1 MKKIINIKVFIVI
14 LIDFFVSG
22 FSLNVSNYIRINY
35 LEALTIETVFACI
48 LVPIIFYI
56 LGVYKRSWKYFSI
69 SDLWFLVKA
78 CLIANIFIFLII
90 FIFNRLENIPR
101 LVIILNF
108 FTLTFV
114 TGGSRIIYRTI
125 FERFSFLTSNAT
137 AKIPVLLIGSV
148 DNADSF
154 IRATERKSSVYK
166 VIGIVNEET
175 KVNKELM
182 IRGIAVLGNIK
193 DIKVITENM
202 NTDIRKPQKI
212 IIVSNNIRG
221 IDMSDIMKFADL
233 NGITVGRALAPN
245 ELLLEG
251 GIKQS
256 LVRDISLEDLLGR
269 RQNKLKHN
277 AVQSFLKNQTILITG
292 AGGSIGSELS
302 RKILNLNPKKL
313 ILLDVSENSIY
324 NLKASL
330 EKYISKKNISFL
342 CSNVR
347 NLIEVEKI
355 FNEHKPHII
364 YHAAALKH
372 VAICEENVSEAIRT
386 NVLATHIL
394 ANLSEKYKA
403 KCFVLISTD
412 KAVNPSSAMGATKK
426 LAESII
432 QSKDRFSK
440 TKTRFITV
448 RFGNVLGSQGS
459 VVPLFKKQ
467 ISNGG
472 PITVTHKNVTRFFM
486 TIDEAVSLVLNATLE
501 QYYSKLNLRGSIS
514 VLNMGASIKIDIL
527 AKQMIKLAGM
537 TPNKEI
543 KIVYTG
549 LKKGEKLHEK
559 LYAIDEKKVDVGNKG
574 FFLVKSEVNT
584 ISDIKKILEKLN
596 IYCNYSN
603 NKIKKNLFNL
613 IKK

>member
-1 MKKIINIKVFIVI
+1 
-14 LIDFFVSG
+14 
-22 FSLNVSNYIRINY
+22 
-35 LEALTIETVFACI
+35 
-48 LVPIIFYI
+48 
-56 LGVYKRSWKYFSI
+56 
-69 SDLWFLVKA
+69 
-78 CLIANIFIFLII
+78 
-90 FIFNRLENIPR
+90 
-101 LVIILNF
+101 
-108 FTLTFV
+108 
-114 TGGSRIIYRTI
+114 
-125 FERFSFLTSNAT
+125 
-137 AKIPVLLIGSV
+137 
-148 DNADSF
+148 
-154 IRATERKSSVYK
+154 
-166 VIGIVNEET
+166 
-175 KVNKELM
+175 M

-202 NTDIRKPQKI
+202 NTDNRKPQKI

-324 NLKASL
+324 NLKANL
-330 EKYISKKNISFL
+330 EKYIDKNNISFL

-355 FNEHKPHII
+355 FSEHKPHII

-386 NVLATHIL
+386 NVLATHTL